1 MTEQLEHFNDTTP
14 AKKTKKKPTRRPKRN
29 NWQRTKNDNI
39 MIKLRIAAGDDIIPY
54 RLFIKKI
61 DSPKFNGYMMQLA
74 QLTYNQQD
82 NQFSC
87 DFDSAK
93 PTWFTPQEYAA
104 FLQALGEL

>member
-1 MTEQLEHFNDTTP
+1 MTEQLESFNNKPDSQP
-14 AKKTKKKPTRRPKRN
+14 KKSRKRQIKRK
-29 NWQRTKNDNI
+29 NWQRTKNQNI

-61 DSPKFNGYMMQLA
+61 DAPKFQGYMMQLA
-74 QLTYNQQD
+74 QLTYNQQE

-93 PTWFTPQEYAA
+93 PTWFTPEEYAA